1 MVELLNKLKSDS
13 RGMTLIE
20 LLGVIVIIGILFV
33 VIGFAINKSQDSAKV
48 AGAQTD
54 LRSIQTS
61 VEYYLKITSRIPT
74 ATQLS
79 ENSDFEFH
87 ANNGRDFFDGDT
99 FPIDTDT
106 GEYVVKSENGTSYVS
121 FSDKK
126 DPWGRPYM
134 MVRDEDGKK
143 LLIVSAGPDYQL
155 QSNPLTDA
163 GDDVVLLIYN
173 N

>member
-1 MVELLNKLKSDS
+1 MLNKLKSDS

-61 VEYYLKITSRIPT
+61 VEYFQKLNSRIPT
-74 ATQLS
+74 ASELS
-79 ENSDFEFH
+79 VHSDFTFDVINTP
-87 ANNGRDFFDGDT
+87 ANFDA
-99 FPIDTDT
+99 TDLSPNPNDPAEYMVT
-106 GEYVVKSENGTSYVS
+106 GSDGTSYVS

-126 DPWGRPYM
+126 DPWGNPYM

-143 LLIVSAGPDYQL
+143 LLIVSKGPDYEL

-163 GDDVVLLIYN
+163 GNNVVLLIYN

>member
-61 VEYYLKITSRIPT
+61 VEYYQKLTSQLPT
-74 ATQLS
+74 AEQVS
-79 ENSDFEFH
+79 QNSDFRFH
-87 ANNGRDFFDGDT
+87 TDHKPTNFDANGLDLMPGGWEYI
-99 FPIDTDT
+99 IDD
-106 GEYVVKSENGTSYVS
+106 NGTSYVS

-126 DPWGRPYM
+126 DPWERPYV
-134 MVRDEDGKK
+134 MVRDGDGKK
-143 LLIVSAGPDYQL
+143 LLIASAGPDGKL
-155 QSNPLTDA
+155 QSKPLTDA

>member
-1 MVELLNKLKSDS
+1 MLNKLKSDS

-87 ANNGRDFFDGDT
+87 AKNGQGFFDGSTLTPND
-99 FPIDTDT
+99 D

-134 MVRDEDGKK
+134 MVRDGKK
-143 LLIVSAGPDYQL
+143 LLIASAGPDGKL
-155 QSNPLTDA
+155 QSNPLTDE